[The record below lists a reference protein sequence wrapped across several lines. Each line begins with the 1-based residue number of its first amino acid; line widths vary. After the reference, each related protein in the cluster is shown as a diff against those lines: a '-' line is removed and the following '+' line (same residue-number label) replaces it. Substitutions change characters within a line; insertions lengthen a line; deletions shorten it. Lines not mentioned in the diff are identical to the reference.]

1 MSALSALCL
10 DWMAEM
16 GPLFMDRTGVLLGI
30 EAGMVNEI
38 LSNDPIYEIRVTF
51 GQCSNRFRTY
61 SVLYLIIEVLRR
73 VGLGL

>member
-10 DWMAEM
+10 DWMAGM

-38 LSNDPIYEIRVTF
+38 LSNDPYMKYVLPSDNAPTAF
-51 GQCSNRFRTY
+51 VRTVFY
-61 SVLYLIIEVLRR
+61 I
-73 VGLGL
+73 